1 MPNYVEQSKPHEQFL
16 PMSEVTKLVGFKKS
30 WVQQKI
36 AEGEFPRPIKFG
48 RAARWPASKIQS
60 WIDQQKRTAE

>member
-1 MPNYVEQSKPHEQFL
+1 MPQVVQTNPCEQFL

-36 AEGEFPRPIKFG
+36 AEGKFPRPIKFG
-48 RAARWPASKIQS
+48 RAARWPASTVQN
-60 WIDQQKRTAE
+60 WVDQQMRGAE